1 MDLLRLNGYKS
12 SSGDYNSVIY
22 VVFILCFALF
32 SKLPHSYIHAGYR
45 PEYNE
50 KKNRHPLENITLRS
64 VNKIMAVITATDK
77 FMYFSSGQRAQ

>member
-32 SKLPHSYIHAGYR
+32 SELPHSYTRAGYR
-45 PEYNE
+45 LEYNE
-50 KKNRHPLENITLRS
+50 KKTRHPVENIALRS